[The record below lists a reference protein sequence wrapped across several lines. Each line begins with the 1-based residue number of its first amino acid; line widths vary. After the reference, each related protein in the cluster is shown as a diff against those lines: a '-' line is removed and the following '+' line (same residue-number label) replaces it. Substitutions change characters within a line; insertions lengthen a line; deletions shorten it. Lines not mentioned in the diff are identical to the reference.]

1 MRRLTVHPCESFVPQ
16 LPDKHRLDVYDVST
30 CVRETHRQTFH
41 NCQYHRGPYKLALS
55 YILLHVQHHL
65 TSIWSCPVVMKGQ
78 KTREI
83 LKLVLLLFSKQLTAG
98 AYLGIPTNL
107 LVGW

>member
-1 MRRLTVHPCESFVPQ
+1 MRRLTVHPCGSFVPQ
-16 LPDKHRLDVYDVST
+16 LPDKHRLDASDVST

-55 YILLHVQHHL
+55 HILLHVQQRL
-65 TSIWSCPVVMKGQ
+65 TYIWSCPVFIKGQ

-83 LKLVLLLFSKQLTAG
+83 LKLVSLFFSKQLTAG
-98 AYLGIPTNL
+98 RI
-107 LVGW
+107 